1 MEISTQSC
9 RVLKTWRRDTLLI
22 DISEINRSF
31 QTKKPKLSEVIIKDI
46 IVDEER
52 YGISSKKGRYRKD
65 QEDAYQVVMELHNN
79 SFKHAF
85 AIFDGHSGAE
95 ASNFASKNLISQISN
110 LDESGISEAF
120 KHVDEEFCQLNPKKG
135 GTTVG
140 LSVIDNVNLLTAN
153 IGDTRIILVRTS
165 NFQVLSYDH
174 VASDDNE
181 KLRVEK
187 AGGYI
192 TQHHR
197 TKRVCGQFAITR
209 SIGDAR
215 YKEYI
220 ISAPYFKNTRMSID
234 DLALVIAS
242 DGLFEVMSNEE
253 VVQVVREKIDFSPCQ
268 IAEVL
273 STEAVDRGSKDN
285 VTVIV
290 VKLKE
295 FYRMASS
302 QTDRNKQK
310 SFKF

>member
-1 MEISTQSC
+1 MEISTQPC
-9 RVLKTWRRDTLLI
+9 KVLKTWRRDTLLI
-22 DISEINRSF
+22 DISEINRTF
-31 QTKKPKLSEVIIKDI
+31 QTKKPKLSEVLIKDI
-46 IVDEER
+46 LVDEER
-52 YGISSKKGRYRKD
+52 YGISSKKGRYRKE
-65 QEDAYQVVMELHNN
+65 QEDAYQVVTELHNN

-95 ASNFASKNLISQISN
+95 ASTFASKNLISQISS
-110 LDESGISEAF
+110 LDESGIAEAF
-120 KHVDEEFCQLNPKKG
+120 KHIDDEFCQLNPKKG

-140 LSVIDNVNLLTAN
+140 LSIIDNVNLLTAN
-153 IGDTRIILVRTS
+153 IGDTRIILIRTE
-165 NFQVLSYDH
+165 NYQVLSYDH
-174 VASDDNE
+174 VASDVNE
-181 KLRVEK
+181 KIRVEK

-192 TQHHR
+192 TQHHN
-197 TKRVCGQFAITR
+197 TNRVCGQLAITR

-215 YKEYI
+215 FKDYI
-220 ISAPYFKNTRMSID
+220 ISTPFYNSTRMTID

-242 DGLFEVMSNEE
+242 DGLFEVIGNEE
-253 VVQVVREKIDFSPCQ
+253 VVQVVRDKIEFSPCQ

-273 STEAVDRGSKDN
+273 SNEAIDRGSKDN

-310 SFKF
+310 TFKF